1 MLSSRRWTV
10 GDAVDLEYFL
20 RGERGEESAAEE
32 SHFARS
38 LDPELGSDAA
48 SRRGAI
54 LAWVNF
60 QRSRRGVATPGQ
72 AYDRARTILGSL
84 ALLFGAIVGASTV
97 ASLLSRKESEP
108 VNALTFFAV
117 TVGPQLVLLIAA
129 LSFGLWTKR
138 PSFAP
143 VRNTVRFLLAG
154 LAKRLRGMQGG
165 VGAAM
170 DDGLATLGH
179 GSERLAPLMQ
189 CHLLLITQAF
199 AIAFNLA
206 MLVAMLGF
214 HLPFVDLRFGWQSTY
229 PISAAAMHKAVR
241 VVAAPWNWISGG
253 LTPDLTQIETTQ
265 SARGQSSQSLPADAA
280 HSWWPFLLCAI
291 AFYGL
296 SLRAAVAGAVWLTL
310 QRRLHRMR
318 LTSPS
323 ENALWRRLRGAT
335 ITSSSDDHVATPA
348 VPERAK
354 QRSAASGLLVVDES
368 VDLVKDD
375 PAGKATRFLQWQ
387 TSMTIKASIDDDAL
401 THELILAVAEHES
414 VVIAVRSTRNPIVAI
429 SGFLDAVSANKR
441 ARAEVTVLLLPEATG
456 ETDTVA
462 TVQPERVVIWK
473 RFLASARADVS
484 LEHC

>member
-1 MLSSRRWTV
+1 
-10 GDAVDLEYFL
+10 
-20 RGERGEESAAEE
+20 
-32 SHFARS
+32 
-38 LDPELGSDAA
+38 
-48 SRRGAI
+48 
-54 LAWVNF
+54 
-60 QRSRRGVATPGQ
+60 
-72 AYDRARTILGSL
+72 
-84 ALLFGAIVGASTV
+84 
-97 ASLLSRKESEP
+97 
-108 VNALTFFAV
+108 
-117 TVGPQLVLLIAA
+117 
-129 LSFGLWTKR
+129 
-138 PSFAP
+138 
-143 VRNTVRFLLAG
+143 
-154 LAKRLRGMQGG
+154 
-165 VGAAM
+165 
-170 DDGLATLGH
+170 
-179 GSERLAPLMQ
+179 MQ

-206 MLVAMLGF
+206 MLAAMLGF

-229 PISAAAMHKAVR
+229 PISAASMHKAVS

-253 LTPDLTQIETTQ
+253 LTPDMTQIETTQ

-310 QRRLHRMR
+310 QRRLDRIR

-335 ITSSSDDHVATPA
+335 ITSSSDDHVATQAVLEPA
-348 VPERAK
+348 KR
-354 QRSAASGLLVVDES
+354 RSAASGLLVVDES
-368 VDLVKDD
+368 VDSVKDD
-375 PAGKATRFLQWQ
+375 PAGKARRFLQWQ
-387 TSMTIKASIDDDAL
+387 TTMTIKASIDDDAL
-401 THELILAVAEHES
+401 THELILALAEHES

-429 SGFLDAVSANKR
+429 SGFLDAVSDNKR
-441 ARAEVTVLLLPEATG
+441 ARAEVIVLLLPEATG